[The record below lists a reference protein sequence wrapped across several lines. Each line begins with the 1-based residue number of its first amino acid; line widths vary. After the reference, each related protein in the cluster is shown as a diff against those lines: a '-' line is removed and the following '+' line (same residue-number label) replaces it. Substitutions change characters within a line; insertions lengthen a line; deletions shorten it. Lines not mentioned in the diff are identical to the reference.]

1 MFSLFGKKEETQA
14 AAEVLEDGL
23 AIMNQEMQKAK
34 YNDYK
39 GAEPMLSVR
48 VRVQPK
54 DEAPFES
61 VMQVGMTNSY
71 LLKPGVI
78 VKVKYHKGKTDK
90 VTFDDELHNVL
101 EKNAGILK
109 KG

>member
-1 MFSLFGKKEETQA
+1 MFSLFGKKEEAQA
-14 AAEVLEDGL
+14 MAEVLEDGL
-23 AIMNQEMQKAK
+23 VIMNQEMQKAK

-39 GAEPMLSVR
+39 GAEPMLNVK

-54 DEAPFES
+54 EDAPFEAN
-61 VMQVGMTNSY
+61 MKVGMAVSF

-78 VKVKYHKGKTDK
+78 VQVKYQKGKNEQ
-90 VTFDDELHNVL
+90 VLFDDNQQTLL
-101 EKNAGILK
+101 ERNAAILK